1 MRKKVYS
8 KAVRTKDSTIREVE
22 EYYGVKLG
30 VNPNTKL
37 STFLEKKGYKSL
49 ATILRQM

>member
-1 MRKKVYS
+1 MRRKNIKGEI
-8 KAVRTKDSTIREVE
+8 RTKNSTVGEVE

-37 STFLEKKGYKSL
+37 TTFLEKKGYESL
-49 ATILRQM
+49 ARILKKM